1 MLQLQTASA
10 IQGEDAVSNVIRV
23 GVIGLGRSGW
33 ELHAKPLHGLPG
45 YRVGAV
51 CDASAP
57 RLARAAAEFGAR
69 PYAEPEALIED
80 RDVALVVVAVPGSLH
95 ASLAIAALEA
105 GKHVVVEKPM
115 ATTLAEADEMLAA
128 AERTGRLLTVFHNRR
143 WDPDYRML
151 RSLVERGEFGE
162 LLTIDSRV
170 MSFGPEWP
178 SYGVPEFNPRWRTQA
193 AYGGGFLADWGP
205 HLVDQVLDL
214 VGEWPTK
221 VVAELR
227 SCLWSE
233 EVDDY
238 FNVRLAFPSGLL
250 VTLEGSNNARIPL
263 PRWFVVG
270 SEATLISGSAFGHWT
285 EMELRRGMD
294 ELTREVVPCYGEDAN
309 VSQEFDVAD
318 DLSHLFYRDLAE
330 ALTGSRE
337 PAVSAERSRDV
348 VAILDAARHSSETAQ
363 TVTPDSPLA
372 SYGACEP
379 GERQAAAREG
389 HE

>member
-1 MLQLQTASA
+1 MRQLQTASA

-33 ELHAKPLHGLPG
+33 ELHAQPLHGLPG

-80 RDVALVVVAVPGSLH
+80 RDVALVVVAVPGNLH
-95 ASLAIAALEA
+95 AGLAIEAMEA

-143 WDPDYRML
+143 WDQDYRML
-151 RSLVERGEFGE
+151 KRLARAGEMGE
-162 LLTIDSRV
+162 LLTVDSRV

-178 SYGVPEFNPRWRTQA
+178 SYGVPEFNPQWRTQA

-227 SCLWSE
+227 SCLWSK

-238 FNVRLAFPSGLL
+238 FNIRLAFASGLL

-270 SEATLISGSAFGHWT
+270 SEATLISGSGFGHWT
-285 EMELRRGMD
+285 EMELRRGSD
-294 ELTREVVPCYGEDAN
+294 ELTAEVVGCQGGDSN
-309 VSQEFDVAD
+309 VSKEFDVAN

-330 ALTGSRE
+330 AFGESRP
-337 PAVSAERSRDV
+337 PAIAARRARDV
-348 VAILDAARHSSETAQ
+348 VAILDAARRSSETGQ
-363 TVTPDSPLA
+363 TVTPDLPLA

-379 GERQAAAREG
+379 GERQAMARDGE
-389 HE
+389 E

>member
-1 MLQLQTASA
+1 MDNT
-10 IQGEDAVSNVIRV
+10 ITI

-57 RLARAAAEFGAR
+57 RLARAAEEFGAR
-69 PYAEPEALIED
+69 PYAAPQALIED

-95 ASLAIAALEA
+95 ASLAIAALES

-115 ATTLAEADEMLAA
+115 ANTLAEADEMLAA
-128 AERTGRLLTVFHNRR
+128 ARTSGRTLTVFHNRR

-151 RSLVERGEFGE
+151 KSLVERGELGG

-178 SYGVPEFNPRWRTQA
+178 SYGVPDFNPRWRTQA

-233 EVDDY
+233 EVDDF
-238 FNVRLAFPSGLL
+238 FNVRMAFPSGLL

-318 DLSHLFYRDLAE
+318 DLSHFFYRDLAE